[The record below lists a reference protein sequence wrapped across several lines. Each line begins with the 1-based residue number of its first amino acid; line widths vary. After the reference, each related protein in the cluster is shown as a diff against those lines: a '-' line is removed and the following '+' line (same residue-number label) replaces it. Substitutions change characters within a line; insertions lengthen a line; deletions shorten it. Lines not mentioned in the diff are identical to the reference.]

1 MKKFNPK
8 KILVP
13 YDFSKTADL
22 ALNRAAYIGSITK
35 SDIYLVNIN
44 KVNDL
49 YDLFLTELKIT
60 SNKSIENFIYERL
73 EKVALKIKKS
83 YDGNVITKVVNGS
96 IASEIVNLSDE
107 FKADLII
114 MGTKGKDS
122 TSDLFLGSN
131 AYRVISK
138 SEIPVLTITKEPIK
152 KEFNT
157 ILLPLDL
164 SEHTRQK
171 VNYAIEFAKLFNSK
185 IISLGIYS
193 EYERDDKFKLEI
205 INSQIEKLCKKSN
218 VAFEGRIEKT
228 KHRIS
233 KTLSVARRIEADLII
248 TMTDQTL
255 EGAKRWLSTYNHQ
268 LINNSKIPVISITPD
283 INDEF
288 SGSSTMLPY

>member
-22 ALNRAAYIGSITK
+22 ALNKAAYIAKYTK
-35 SDIYLVNIN
+35 ATLFLVHIN

-49 YDLFLTELKIT
+49 YDLFLLELKIVE
-60 SNKSIENFIYERL
+60 NKTLESFINDKL
-73 EKVALKIKKS
+73 QVIANKIKS
-83 YDGNVITKVVNGS
+83 EFGCEVITKVTNGG
-96 IASEIVNLSDE
+96 IASEIIFVSEEL
-107 FKADLII
+107 KADLVI

-131 AYRVISK
+131 AYRVITK
-138 SEIPVLTITKEPIK
+138 SEIPVMTITKESSK
-152 KEFNT
+152 REFGT
-157 ILLPLDL
+157 ILLPIDL
-164 SEHTRQK
+164 SDHTRQK
-171 VNYAIEFAKLFNSK
+171 VDYAIEFAKTFRSK

-193 EYERDDKFKLEI
+193 EHEKDNKFKLEI
-205 INSQIEKLCKKSN
+205 INSQIEKLCKKHS
-218 VAFEGRIEKT
+218 VAFEARIEKT

-233 KTLSVARRIEADLII
+233 KTLSVAKRVDAQLII

-255 EGAKRWLSTYNHQ
+255 EGAKKWLSSYDHE
-268 LINNSKIPVISITPD
+268 LINNSKIPVISIQPEV
-283 INDEF
+283 NDDF